1 MDHWS
6 GTNMKKY
13 DQNMDREII
22 DLDVHSVK
30 GEEWKQ
36 TRKKQSSSSVVFG
49 LLNWQVFDS
58 LLVTFMT
65 FKEKTAVFNSSLTT
79 EINQL

>member
-30 GEEWKQ
+30 GEKWKQ
-36 TRKKQSSSSVVFG
+36 TRKK
-49 LLNWQVFDS
+49 
-58 LLVTFMT
+58 T
-65 FKEKTAVFNSSLTT
+65 K
-79 EINQL
+79 